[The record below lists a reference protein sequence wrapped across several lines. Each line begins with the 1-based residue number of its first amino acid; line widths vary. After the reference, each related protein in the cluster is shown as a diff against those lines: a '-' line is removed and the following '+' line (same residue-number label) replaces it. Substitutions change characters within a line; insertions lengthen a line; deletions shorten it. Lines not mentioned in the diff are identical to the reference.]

1 MEKEQLVINK
11 NKDVVEYT
19 ETYSN
24 ERTLSFMCK
33 KCYNIHPI
41 VVKQEY
47 TYNNK
52 ATIVTRNNK
61 NFEELNVDVNDV
73 ADDISKLRIPLTSKL
88 YCPICKEYED
98 HYILDYEISDIIS
111 ILNKAGFRTIYSCSG
126 HEEMNS
132 IPYIM
137 FKPDVEEFVKYVK
150 MIDSVSFY
158 TDKLWRSSNQI
169 THNIPE
175 GYIKLELDIEKISVT
190 DYLDCKHLTI
200 LKDAINKYL
209 NNKEEE

>member
-11 NKDVVEYT
+11 NRNVAEYT

-24 ERTLSFMCK
+24 EKILSFMCK

-52 ATIVTRNNK
+52 ATIITKNNE

-73 ADDISKLRIPLTSKL
+73 ADDISKLRIPVTSKL
-88 YCPICKEYED
+88 YCPICKKYKD
-98 HYILDYEISDIIS
+98 HYILDYLISDIIS
-111 ILNKAGFRTIYSCSG
+111 ILNKAGYKTIYSCSG

-137 FKPDVEEFVKYVK
+137 FKHEDEEFDRYVK
-150 MIDSVSFY
+150 MIDNVSLY
-158 TDKLWRSSNQI
+158 TDKLWTSSNEI
-169 THNIPE
+169 IHNIPE
-175 GYIKLELDIEKISVT
+175 GYIKLQLDIEKISVT
-190 DYLDCKHLTI
+190 DYLDYKHLTI
-200 LKDAINKYL
+200 LKNAINKYL
-209 NNKEEE
+209 NNEEG